1 MISKLKKLLV
11 SDVKPESGSPE
22 KIKKK
27 IVIATC
33 VLLLE
38 IAKADDEFSIEEK
51 KVINSLLEK
60 DFSLSGEEIEDIIKL
75 AEEDRRES
83 IDLWEYTHLINE
95 NFSQSEKIMLIEKV
109 WEVIYADGTLDKFEN
124 YMVHKLADLLRLSHE
139 DLISAKLKIKPAG
152 IGRG

>member
-1 MISKLKKLLV
+1 MISKLKKFLV
-11 SDVKPESGSPE
+11 SDVKPESESPE
-22 KIKKK
+22 KIQKK

-51 KVINSLLEK
+51 KVINSLLK
-60 DFSLSGEEIEDIIKL
+60 RDFFLSGEEIEDILKL

-95 NFSQSEKIMLIEKV
+95 NFSNSEKILLIEKI

-124 YMVHKLADLLRLSHE
+124 YLVHKLADLLRLSHE

-152 IGRG
+152 IG